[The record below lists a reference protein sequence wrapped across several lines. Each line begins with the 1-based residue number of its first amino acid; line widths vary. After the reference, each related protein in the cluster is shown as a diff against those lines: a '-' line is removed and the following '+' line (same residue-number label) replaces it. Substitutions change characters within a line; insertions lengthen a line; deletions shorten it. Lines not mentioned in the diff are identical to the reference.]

1 MMKIRL
7 NITHLL
13 LGAFM
18 LGSMQLHAQQDP
30 QYTNYMYNTVN
41 INPAYAGSR
50 GAMSIFGLHR
60 TQWVGLDR
68 APVTNTLSVNTPIK
82 NSKLGL
88 GVSLINDRLGIMDE
102 NTLSVD
108 VSYTLDFGGDNNHKL
123 SFGIKGSANLLS
135 VDYELLRRFDEDDP
149 HLSGQINNQ
158 FTPNFGAGVYY
169 HSDKAYLG
177 FSVPNFLTTDRYNDN
192 ERNTSYSMMRQKMH
206 FHLIGGYVFDVNPDL
221 KFKPAF
227 LIKAVEGA
235 PVQVDLTGNFL
246 LFDKLTLGGAYRLDA
261 AWSALAAFQIT
272 DGLMIGYAYDNDVQA
287 LRHYN
292 HGSHEIF
299 VRFELFNRYKRMN
312 SPRFF

>member
-1 MMKIRL
+1 MKNIL
-7 NITHLL
+7 NIKHLL
-13 LGAFM
+13 LGAVL
-18 LGSMQLHAQQDP
+18 LGSTQLHAQQDP
-30 QYTNYMYNTVN
+30 QYTQYMYNTVN

-108 VSYTLDFGGDNNHKL
+108 VSYTLDFGGRENHKL

-135 VDYELLRRFDEDDP
+135 LDYELLKRFHPDDAN
-149 HLSGQINNQ
+149 LTGQINNE

-169 HSDKAYLG
+169 HSDHAYLG
-177 FSVPNFLTTDRYNDN
+177 LSVPNFLTTDRYNDN
-192 ERNTSYSMMRQKMH
+192 DRNTSYSMMRQKMH
-206 FHLIGGYVFDVNPDL
+206 FHVIGGYVFDVNPSL

-235 PVQVDLTGNFL
+235 PIQVDLTGNFML
-246 LFDKLTLGGAYRLDA
+246 YDKFTLGGAYRLDA
-261 AWSALAAFQIT
+261 AWSALVGFQIT
-272 DGLMIGYAYDNDVQA
+272 DELFMGYTYDSDIKA
-287 LRHYN
+287 LKNYN

-299 VRFELFNRYKRMN
+299 VRFDLFHRNKRMN